1 MILPVKGATVSS
13 RTCIRLRTLGLKELL
28 MLKISFRIYLMIR
41 AKQIFRCK
49 FIVLKSRLRE
59 QTKYLIFCVNFIWQF
74 WVFVC

>member
-28 MLKISFRIYLMIR
+28 MLKISFRIYLMVR
-41 AKQIFRCK
+41 AKQIFRCN

-59 QTKYLIFCVNFIWQF
+59 YLIFCVNFIWQF

>member
-28 MLKISFRIYLMIR
+28 MLKISFRIYLMVR
-41 AKQIFRCK
+41 AKQIFRCN

-59 QTKYLIFCVNFIWQF
+59 YHDILCEFYLAVLGFCLLI
-74 WVFVC
+74 